1 MQNFTNS
8 MSSCNIPQQSQT
20 NYPFMTA
27 NNARGGYDPLTSY
40 SSHHAAAAAAA
51 LHHNQRSSCQV
62 GYVSSQ
68 PQNANATSNG
78 KFQ

>member
-8 MSSCNIPQQSQT
+8 MSSCNIPQQKQS
-20 NYPFMTA
+20 NYPFMGG
-27 NNARGGYDPLTSY
+27 NNTRGSYDY

-51 LHHNQRSSCQV
+51 LHHNQRSSTCQV

-68 PQNANATSNG
+68 QQNTNVSSNG
-78 KFQ
+78 MFYN